1 MRYVEVVNYIKGEIS
16 SENIKAGGKMPSIR
30 DLCEKFKC
38 TKSTAVRAY
47 SELKIQN
54 IVYAVPNSGYYLID
68 KFQEEAEDTK
78 AIDLA
83 GTAIEVNSLPYR
95 EFQAFIGKAIEKYK
109 DKLFYYTNPQGLQS
123 LIKVV
128 KKQLQNNQVFSNC
141 ENIFITTGS
150 QQALNI
156 LGKMPFPNGKSNVAI
171 EQPTY
176 DGMVKC
182 LKQNNVTIIGV
193 NRSFNGLDF
202 NRLENVFKNSN
213 VKFFYTVSRFSN
225 PLGLSY
231 TKEEKEKLVSLSE
244 KYDVYIVEDDY
255 LGDIESNAKSDPIFS
270 YDTSSR
276 VIYVKTF
283 SKVILPGLRIAVA
296 VLPSILCNAFL
307 DYKTWMD
314 INTPVLSQGA
324 LELYIESGM
333 FNVHVKKIRD
343 VYLKRM
349 RYLSDIIKSNHSP
362 YIKWHVPKNG
372 GFYAG
377 LEILNENRSKV
388 VVNNLLKKNIKLSDF
403 EKYYLKDFF
412 TSKMLRVSV
421 ANADYKK
428 IQIAIP
434 ELIREIEK
442 VMIFNEPYVEL

>member
-1 MRYVEVVNYIKGEIS
+1 MRYVEITKYIKKEIS
-16 SENIKAGGKMPSIR
+16 LGNIKAGGKMPSIR
-30 DLCEKFKC
+30 ELCERFNC

-47 SELKIQN
+47 SELKGQN
-54 IVYAVPNSGYYLID
+54 IVYAVPSSGYYLID
-68 KFQEEAEDTK
+68 KIQEETRNTNT
-78 AIDLA
+78 IDFA
-83 GTAIEVNSLPYR
+83 GTALEVSSLPYK
-95 EFQAFIGKAIEKYK
+95 EFETFISKAIEKYK

-128 KKQLQNNQVFSNC
+128 QKQLQNNQVFSNC

-150 QQALNI
+150 QQTLNI
-156 LGKMPFPNGKSNVAI
+156 LGKMPFPNGKSNVAV

-176 DGMVKC
+176 DGMLKC
-182 LKQNNVTIIGV
+182 LKQNNVTTIGV

-202 NRLENVFKNSN
+202 DRLESVFKNNN

-225 PLGLSY
+225 PLGISY
-231 TKEEKEKLVSLSE
+231 TKEEKQKLVSLAE

-255 LGDIESNAKSDPIFS
+255 LGDIESDTKSDPIFS
-270 YDTSSR
+270 YDTSSK

-296 VLPSILCNAFL
+296 VLPSILCNTFL

-333 FNVHVKKIRD
+333 FNVHVKKVKD
-343 VYLKRM
+343 MYLKRM
-349 RYLSDIIKSNHSP
+349 MYLSDIIKNNPSP
-362 YIKWHVPKNG
+362 YVKWHIPQSG

-377 LEILNENRSKV
+377 LEILNENRSKAV
-388 VVNNLLKKNIKLSDF
+388 VSNLLKKDIKLSDF
-403 EKYYLKDFF
+403 EKYYLNDFF
-412 TSKMLRVSV
+412 TSKVLRISV
-421 ANADYKK
+421 ANASYKK
-428 IQIAIP
+428 IQTGIP

-442 VMIFNEPYVEL
+442 VTIFNEPYVEL